1 MKGRLR
7 IITVALT
14 ALALILVLCSS
25 VCADTNAELM
35 PATDPQLGG
44 GFWLGVVLLGY
55 IVPGIF
61 LVGGL
66 VLPRVKK
73 TRGSKAWYALSMC
86 AGIWMM
92 FSLMLTVIAVLV

>member
-25 VCADTNAELM
+25 VFAEASAELM

-73 TRGSKAWYALSMC
+73 TQGSKAWYALSMC
-86 AGIWMM
+86 AGIWMLL
-92 FSLMLTVIAVLV
+92 SVMLTAIALLV